1 MTTYIALLRA
11 VNVGGSGKLPMADL
25 RAMAVALGFAE
36 VRTFIASGN
45 LLFESSLSEIEVK
58 AKLEAQL
65 EVYAGKPVPVFV
77 RTAAEM
83 AAVSAANPFPDAHG
97 SRLMVFFYDAAPPAD
112 LLDLVRGQA
121 GERLSLGLRELYVDY
136 GEGIRFTKL
145 KIPGSANGTG
155 RNMNTVIKLAKMGGN

>member
-45 LLFESSLSEIEVK
+45 LLFESPLSEADVK
-58 AKLEAQL
+58 AKLEARL
-65 EVYAGKPVPVFV
+65 AAYAGKPVPVFV

-97 SRLMVFFYDAAPPAD
+97 SRLMVFFYDVAPPQD
-112 LLDLVRGQA
+112 LLDHVRDKQ

-136 GEGIRFTKL
+136 GEGIRFTRL

-155 RNMNTVIKLAKMGGN
+155 RNMNTVTKLAQMGGD